1 MAISGS
7 STGRGAESSWAAGTV
22 ARPLAHGVAGSYT
35 EGVERKLA
43 TVLFVDLVDST
54 SLVTASDPE
63 IVRRRVTQ
71 YFDSASR
78 SIEQYGGTVEKFVG
92 DAVMAAFGVPQAHED
107 DAERAVR
114 AAFAVLDAVHELGLE
129 ARIGIESGEV
139 VVDDGDSTFATGE
152 AVNLAAR
159 LQQAGSPGEIVL
171 GPGARRLTVTQVEVE
186 DRGPVQVRGRE
197 PVWSWRAVGV
207 LEGRERRAKV
217 PFIGREAELDL
228 LRNIYE
234 RSVRERR
241 THLVTV
247 FGDPGI
253 GKSRFLTEF
262 TGGVERATVL
272 TGRALPYGEGVS
284 YWPIA
289 SMVKESAG
297 ITDDD
302 PAAEAFEKL
311 RLSCESDAVADLLS
325 VALGLLGAAE
335 NAGAGEEIKWAALR
349 WAEQLAT
356 TQPLVLVFEDVQWAD
371 ERMLDVIEH
380 LAHSLKSAPLLVVCL
395 ARQELLD
402 SRPSWGGG
410 NPRATGVELASL
422 TNEEAWALADA
433 LLPRD
438 GASAEVRRALLE
450 RAEGNPLFLEETALM
465 LLEADA
471 ECDDLDGIP
480 DTVQAMIAARIDLLE
495 PEQKRV
501 LQRAA
506 VIGRV
511 FWRGALERLA
521 PDLDVGPLLDSLLQ
535 RDLIAPED
543 RSTISGDRAYQ
554 FRHLLIHD
562 VAYGGMTKVER
573 AENHQ
578 IFAAWLGER
587 APDELV
593 EIRAHHFDRA
603 CALIAEL
610 DGRVPEQL
618 ASEAAQVLEDAGDL
632 ACRKD
637 SFTDARRLYLRA
649 LELAPTLE
657 RHYLAAEAAEQLGE
671 LGVVA
676 EEMELVRAKA
686 NETSCERLEGRAL
699 NALAG
704 VALNRDGDPQ
714 EATRLAQAALEVLS
728 DDDFEAR
735 LETLGRLAA
744 AAWWPGD
751 LRTAETYIREAAAL
765 AERSDR
771 RDLWILAAANLVWL
785 LELRL
790 DLDGADTVLRE
801 LGPPGEGVLERAR
814 AHRATGSLRRIQ
826 GRLDEAAVALDES
839 HALYLD
845 AGAAGEAAWLGVLR
859 GWVAFVDGDLERAE
873 RDFRHAIR
881 VFTMNED
888 HGHLCEAQRA
898 LAETLLETGRVDEA
912 ERYALAAHGL
922 VSGHDLT
929 SRSST
934 TRTLGVVRAAQGRD
948 AEAES
953 LLRDALA
960 LLEGTDFRLLEVEAL
975 VPLARFLRARERC
988 DEADKLEARLPAR
1001 IPGWLGATDLAAP
1014 TGLPA
1019 VSDLDA
1025 DPRGYASA
1033 RP

>member
-1 MAISGS
+1 M
-7 STGRGAESSWAAGTV
+7 
-22 ARPLAHGVAGSYT
+22 
-35 EGVERKLA
+35 ERKLA

-54 SLVTASDPE
+54 GLVTASDPE

-71 YFDSASR
+71 YFESAAR
-78 SIEQYGGTVEKFVG
+78 CIEQYGGTVEKFVG

-152 AVNLAAR
+152 AVNVAAR
-159 LQQAGSPGEIVL
+159 LQQASTPGEIVL
-171 GPGARRLTVTQVEVE
+171 GPGARRLTVAQVEVE
-186 DRGPVQVRGRE
+186 DRGPVEVRGRE
-197 PVWSWRAVGV
+197 PVWSWRAARV
-207 LEGRERRAKV
+207 LEGRQRRAKV
-217 PFIGREAELDL
+217 PFVGRETELDL
-228 LRNIYE
+228 LRNVYE
-234 RSVRERR
+234 RSVRECR

-253 GKSRFLTEF
+253 GKSRFVTEF
-262 TGGVERATVL
+262 MGGVERATVL

-371 ERMLDVIEH
+371 ERLLDVIEH
-380 LAHSLKSAPLLVVCL
+380 LAHSLKSVPLLLVCL
-395 ARQELLD
+395 ARQDLLD
-402 SRPSWGGG
+402 IRPNWSGG
-410 NPRATGVELASL
+410 NPRAVGVELASL
-422 TNEEAWALADA
+422 STEESRVLADA
-433 LLPRD
+433 LLPPE
-438 GASAEVRRALLE
+438 GTSSELRRVLLE
-450 RAEGNPLFLEETALM
+450 KAEGNPLFLEETALM

-471 ECDDLDGIP
+471 DCDTLGGIP

-495 PEQKRV
+495 PGQKRV

-511 FWRGALERLA
+511 FWRGAVERLA
-521 PDLDVGPLLDSLLQ
+521 PDLEVAELLESLLQ

-543 RSTISGDRAYQ
+543 RSSISGDRAYQ
-554 FRHLLIHD
+554 FKHLLIHD

-578 IFAAWLGER
+578 TFAAWLGER
-587 APDELV
+587 APDELI
-593 EIRAHHFDRA
+593 EIRAYHLDRA
-603 CALIAEL
+603 SALLAEL
-610 DGRVPEQL
+610 DGSVPVGL
-618 ASEAAQVLEDAGDL
+618 ANDTADALEGAGDR
-632 ACRKD
+632 ACRRD

-657 RHYLAAEAAEQLGE
+657 RRYLAADAAEQLGD

-676 EEMELVRAKA
+676 DEMELVLLQAR
-686 NETSCERLEGRAL
+686 ETSSGRLAGRAL
-699 NALAG
+699 NALSA
-704 VALNRDGDPQ
+704 VALNRHGDPP
-714 EATRLAQAALEVLS
+714 EAARLAQEALDVLP
-728 DDDFEAR
+728 DDDVAAR
-735 LETLGRLAA
+735 METYERLAS

-751 LRTAETYIREAAAL
+751 LRRAETYIREAAAL
-765 AERSDR
+765 AERAER
-771 RDLWILAAANLVWL
+771 RDLRGRAMANLIWL

-790 DLDGADTVLRE
+790 DLDAADEVLHE
-801 LGPPGEGVLERAR
+801 LGPPGEGVLDRAR
-814 AHRATGSLRRIQ
+814 DSRARGCLLRIQ
-826 GRLDEAAVALDES
+826 GRLGDAAAAFDES
-839 HALYLD
+839 HDLYLD
-845 AGAAGEAAWLGVLR
+845 AGAVGEAAWLGVLR
-859 GWVAFVDGDLERAE
+859 GWVAFVEGDLERAE
-873 RDFRHAIR
+873 RDFRGAVR
-881 VFTMNED
+881 TFTANED

-898 LAETLLETGRVDEA
+898 LAETLLETGRIDEA
-912 ERYALAAHGL
+912 ERYALAARTL

-934 TRTLGVVRAAQGRD
+934 TRTLGLVRAAQGRD
-948 AEAES
+948 AEAEV
-953 LLRDALA
+953 LLREGLA

-975 VPLARFLRARERC
+975 VPLVRFLRSRDRC
-988 DEADKLEARLPAR
+988 DEAETLEARLPAR
-1001 IPGWLGATDLAAP
+1001 IPGWLGATDLPAP
-1014 TGLPA
+1014 GGVPP

-1025 DPRGYASA
+1025 GPRGFASA